1 MVWNPTWDSVF
12 SFYTSN
18 LPADSWRG
26 CSKCPCLSL
35 LRLAFGAVFA
45 ATAVANSDLCISAF
59 LWAPYGFPKGEWH
72 LPRPIWKTTDHDQT
86 WLDFGVPD
94 LKKPT
99 QIAWHWLIKHHEK
112 EITS

>member
-1 MVWNPTWDSVF
+1 MHLGILMGP
-12 SFYTSN
+12 
-18 LPADSWRG
+18 
-26 CSKCPCLSL
+26 
-35 LRLAFGAVFA
+35 
-45 ATAVANSDLCISAF
+45 
-59 LWAPYGFPKGEWH
+59 LWVPSG
-72 LPRPIWKTTDHDQT
+72 DHDQT